1 MAESIRE
8 VMTPDPR
15 TVGPL
20 DTVADAARAMAQD
33 PDSTL
38 ADVTSELPD
47 N

>member
-20 DTVADAARAMAQD
+20 DTVAAPAMAQV